1 MHLEF
6 CKGMKQTFG
15 VLESVKTEGWKQ
27 VQQLSKFNYQF
38 SQDCWGY
45 LPSRHSVLEGPGFH
59 FDFACKKI
67 ILKIFRID
75 DAREKSIDR

>member
-1 MHLEF
+1 
-6 CKGMKQTFG
+6 MKQTFG

-59 FDFACKKI
+59 FDFA
-67 ILKIFRID
+67 
-75 DAREKSIDR
+75 